1 MGKSIA
7 IIGTLDTKGDEI
19 RYLKDLIEDRGH
31 KVVVIDGGV
40 IGSPMFEP
48 TFKLLHH
55 QVNYKIR

>member
-19 RYLKDLIEDRGH
+19 RYMKDLIEGRGH
-31 KVVVIDGGV
+31 EVIVIDVGA
-40 IGSPMFEP
+40 IGPPMFEP

-55 QVNYKIR
+55 RAN